1 MMSTARYDAIS
12 VRTYEKD
19 GEEKS
24 AFTNIGVAFQMK
36 ERDGFSIRLHAM
48 PAPVDG
54 EYSILLMP
62 PRPREDQ
69 QQQRQPDRSGGDYG
83 ARSGGREQRTSYDDR
98 GGTPTDKSGNFSRDM
113 DDDIPF

>member
-1 MMSTARYDAIS
+1 MSATRYDAIA

-24 AFTNIGVAFQMK
+24 SFTNIGVAFPMR

-62 PRPREDQ
+62 PKPRDDQ
-69 QQQRQPDRSGGDYG
+69 QQQRQADRSGGDYG
-83 ARSGGREQRTSYDDR
+83 RASGREQSRQKDDR
-98 GGTPTDKSGNFSRDM
+98 DSYGNNFNRDM

>member
-1 MMSTARYDAIS
+1 MSATRYDAIS

-62 PRPREDQ
+62 PKPRED
-69 QQQRQPDRSGGDYG
+69 QQQRQPDRSGGDSAG
-83 ARSGGREQRTSYDDR
+83 RSGGREQKRSSYDDNS
-98 GGTPTDKSGNFSRDM
+98 GGQSGNFSRDM

>member
-1 MMSTARYDAIS
+1 MSATRYDAIA
-12 VRTYEKD
+12 VRTYERD

-24 AFTNIGVAFQMK
+24 SFTNIGVAFPMR

-62 PRPREDQ
+62 PKPRDDQ

-83 ARSGGREQRTSYDDR
+83 ARSGGREPSRQRSSERDSYGNSDLDD
-98 GGTPTDKSGNFSRDM
+98 S
-113 DDDIPF
+113 DIPF